1 MAANYITSAEQTM
14 ILVRRIAAHL
24 AVEPYLPA
32 PEDLTRGEVDA
43 WIRALNTGIHSRVI
57 DLLAL
62 PVLECLLYMR
72 GRNLGCK
79 TKHLR
84 RGPSEM
90 FRPVV
95 VNPWVRED
103 VVVNREHLPWIPGD
117 RIVETVKS
125 NDDVEDVV
133 DTEGQV
139 VIVHHGDDVG
149 ADFTIPEEEGTQLE
163 NTQLKDTQHDGT
175 QQNVYEDDGADDD
188 TQLNGTEQQADED
201 DSTALPSI
209 EQTAAEQDSLLQNTQ
224 QSVVETN
231 SSPLPETKAV
241 KSNYHTRSKA
251 VQNADVTMK
260 DAPEHDDSS
269 QDDPDQIY
277 CICNDTVGG
286 TMVLCDNHKDN
297 DCKGKWFHL
306 KCVGLPRSPAK
317 NVHWYCMDCRKK
329 LGRGLFTSG
338 VVR

>member
-14 ILVRRIAAHL
+14 ILVRRLAAHL
-24 AVEPYLPA
+24 AVEPNLPA

-84 RGPSEM
+84 RAPSEM

-95 VNPWVRED
+95 VNPWVRDD
-103 VVVNREHLPWIPGD
+103 VVVDREHLPWIPGD
-117 RIVETVKS
+117 RTVGTVDG
-125 NDDVEDVV
+125 NDDVEDVS
-133 DTEGQV
+133 DTEVQA
-139 VIVHHGDDVG
+139 VIVHHGDDVE
-149 ADFTIPEEEGTQLE
+149 ADFTMPEGESTQLE
-163 NTQLKDTQHDGT
+163 NTQFDDTQLDDTEH
-175 QQNVYEDDGADDD
+175 NVNKDDGADGD
-188 TQLNGTEQQADED
+188 TQLNGTEHRDDED
-201 DSTALPSI
+201 DSSALPSI
-209 EQTAAEQDSLLQNTQ
+209 EQTVAEQDSALQNTEKD
-224 QSVVETN
+224 VVETD
-231 SSPLPETKAV
+231 SSPLPEATAV
-241 KSNYHTRSKA
+241 KSNYHTRSKTM
-251 VQNADVTMK
+251 QNADATTE
-260 DAPEHDDSS
+260 DAPEQDDSS
-269 QDDPDQIY
+269 QDDPDRIY

-297 DCKGKWFHL
+297 DCKGKWFHTA
-306 KCVGLPRSPAK
+306 CVNLRKAPPE

-329 LGRGLFTSG
+329 LRRGIFSNGT
-338 VVR
+338 VR

>member
-1 MAANYITSAEQTM
+1 M
-14 ILVRRIAAHL
+14 ILVRRLAAHL
-24 AVEPYLPA
+24 AVEPNLPA

-84 RGPSEM
+84 RAPSEM

-95 VNPWVRED
+95 INPWVRDD
-103 VVVNREHLPWIPGD
+103 VVVDREHLPWIPGD
-117 RIVETVKS
+117 RTVDTVDS
-125 NDDVEDVV
+125 NDDVEDVS
-133 DTEGQV
+133 DTEGQA
-139 VIVHHGDDVG
+139 VIVHHGDDVE
-149 ADFTIPEEEGTQLE
+149 ADFTMPEDESTQLDGVQLENTQSENTQHDDTQQNVDEDQGTDDNTQLE
-163 NTQLKDTQHDGT
+163 NTHLD
-175 QQNVYEDDGADDD
+175 
-188 TQLNGTEQQADED
+188 GTEQQDED
-201 DSTALPSI
+201 DDSALPSI
-209 EQTAAEQDSLLQNTQ
+209 EQTVAEQDSALQNTEQ
-224 QSVVETN
+224 DVVETD
-231 SSPLPETKAV
+231 SSPLPEATAV
-241 KSNYHTRSKA
+241 KSNYHTRSKTM
-251 VQNADVTMK
+251 QNADATME
-260 DAPEHDDSS
+260 DAPEQDDSS
-269 QDDPDQIY
+269 QDDPNRIY

-306 KCVGLPRSPAK
+306 KCANLPRSPAK

>member
-14 ILVRRIAAHL
+14 ILVRRLAAHL
-24 AVEPYLPA
+24 AVEPNLPA

-84 RGPSEM
+84 RAPSEM

-103 VVVNREHLPWIPGD
+103 VVVDREHLPWIPGD
-117 RIVETVKS
+117 RHVETVES

-133 DTEGQV
+133 VTEEQA
-139 VIVHHGDDVG
+139 VIVHDGDDVET
-149 ADFTIPEEEGTQLE
+149 DFTIPEEEGTQLE
-163 NTQLKDTQHDGT
+163 NTQFDDTQLDDT
-175 QQNVYEDDGADDD
+175 EQNVDKDDGADGD
-188 TQLNGTEQQADED
+188 TQLNGTEHRDDED
-201 DSTALPSI
+201 DSSALPSI
-209 EQTAAEQDSLLQNTQ
+209 EQTVAEQDSALQNTEQ
-224 QSVVETN
+224 DVVETD
-231 SSPLPETKAV
+231 SSPLPETAAV
-241 KSNYHTRSKA
+241 KSNYHTRSKTK
-251 VQNADVTMK
+251 QNADATME
-260 DAPEHDDSS
+260 DAPEQDDSS
-269 QDDPDQIY
+269 QDDPDRIY

-286 TMVLCDNHKDN
+286 TMVLCDNYKDN

-306 KCVGLPRSPAK
+306 KCANLPRSPAK

-329 LGRGLFTSG
+329 LGRGLLSSG